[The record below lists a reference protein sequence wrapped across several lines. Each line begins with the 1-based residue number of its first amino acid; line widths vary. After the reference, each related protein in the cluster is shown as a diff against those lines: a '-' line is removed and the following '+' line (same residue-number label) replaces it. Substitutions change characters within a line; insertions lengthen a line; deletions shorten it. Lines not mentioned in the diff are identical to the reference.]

1 MARGIKKIS
10 DFDVALGGVVRSK
23 RVKKKLSQ
31 SAVAEA
37 VGIPLSNYQRR
48 EDGSVEI
55 TTSELYRI
63 ATIVDVPA
71 AKLVEEA
78 LDDYGGMDKLLDEHA
93 PTQPSNVVELNVGG
107 PRDID
112 LTTVPLHNTP
122 LAASTD
128 NTPIDP
134 SRGEG

>member
-1 MARGIKKIS
+1 MARQTKIIS
-10 DFDVALGGVVRSK
+10 SFDVCLGRVVKSK
-23 RVKKKLSQ
+23 RVKAGLTR
-31 SAVAEA
+31 ARMAEITGIAEA
-37 VGIPLSNYQRR
+37 NLKRR
-48 EDGSVEI
+48 EEGKNEI
-55 TTSELYRI
+55 TSSELYRI
-63 ATIVDVPA
+63 AAAVGVPA
-71 AKLVEEA
+71 VSLVEEA

>member
-1 MARGIKKIS
+1 MARGPKKIS

-31 SAVAEA
+31 TAVAEA

-71 AKLVEEA
+71 VKLVEEA
-78 LDDYGGMDKLLDEHA
+78 LHDYGGIDKLILEFVSTSAVDATVTAEDKVDFLGDVKARYDIAADEN
-93 PTQPSNVVELNVGG
+93 PSK
-107 PRDID
+107 
-112 LTTVPLHNTP
+112 
-122 LAASTD
+122 
-128 NTPIDP
+128 
-134 SRGEG
+134 